1 MTPECMKFFRAIK
14 EGDHNQDGA
23 EAGEPAG
30 YNGHIVLVWHDITY
44 A

>member
-1 MTPECMKFFRAIK
+1 MTPECMFFRAIK

-30 YNGHIVLVWHDITY
+30 YNGHVAWHDITY